1 MSMSSSS
8 TDMDALWKF
17 WGDLVDDQGVTNGQ
31 DYSALTVRELRSL
44 LKERGLPVSGKKSK
58 LITRLENDAAKE
70 LLDGVGVVGVAEDY
84 DGKTVKELRKL
95 LREMGLPVSGKKSK
109 LIERLRASESMPPS
123 SDYSKMTV
131 RELRGELRKQG
142 LKVSG
147 NKKALIKRLKNSKTT
162 PNYKYM
168 TVRELRQLLSSRGMR
183 VSGNKASLVN
193 RLVTADENLTS
204 GYTGLSSGFASPTGA
219 APFGDGDWGMAGKV
233 LAGCLGVVLFIGFVA
248 AMSEDSGGYD
258 DDYYSSSSGSSGSSS
273 GSSGSSSGSSGS
285 SSGSS
290 GGSSSGGCYYYSSY
304 AGRCLTESEY
314 NCYFVTGGCSLT
326 ADFGTGTTGSGSG
339 PNSCQYAY
347 DGICDEWAG
356 FCPAGTDT
364 YDCG

>member
-1 MSMSSSS
+1 MSSSS

-58 LITRLENDAAKE
+58 LITRLENDAAIE
-70 LLDGVGVVGVAEDY
+70 LSDGAGVVGVAEDY

-204 GYTGLSSGFASPTGA
+204 GYTGLSSGFASPTGVT
-219 APFGDGDWGMAGKV
+219 PFGEGDWSVAGKV
-233 LAGCLGVVLFIGFVA
+233 IAGCLGVVLFIGFVA

-258 DDYYSSSSGSSGSSS
+258 DDYSSSSSGSSGSSFSSGSSGSSS
-273 GSSGSSSGSSGS
+273 GSSGSSSSGD
-285 SSGSS
+285 
-290 GGSSSGGCYYYSSY
+290 CYYYSSY
-304 AGRCLTESEY
+304 AGRCLTESEF
-314 NCYFVTGGCSLT
+314 NCYFVTGGCSLA
-326 ADFGTGTTGSGSG
+326 ADFGPNTGYSGDTTSSGS
-339 PNSCQYAY
+339 NSCVWAY
-347 DGICDEWAG
+347 DGVCDEG
-356 FCPAGTDT
+356 LYCSYGTDT
-364 YDCG
+364 FDCG